1 MSKLTSRESFLI
13 YIMVCVA
20 IIVAALFFIISP
32 FKKLYDAAA
41 EQKEVLLQ
49 QKLSMNLSIADGVSR
64 QSELDALIEKSDKTQ
79 KSFFKDVSED
89 DIDLTITSMLKKY
102 NLQPLSL
109 VISPITEE
117 DETSEAPAETTAE
130 TTAGATEE
138 ETFAEL
144 SYFEKYKASAEA
156 RGDLASMY
164 GLINELA
171 GNTKL
176 IISIDELDTC
186 IISIFQYIT
195 KVTFKPL
202 NIFVKS

>member
-13 YIMVCVA
+13 YFMVCVA
-20 IIVAALFFIISP
+20 IIVGALFFIISP

-41 EQKEVLLQ
+41 EQKEILLQ

-64 QSELDALIEKSDKTQ
+64 QSELDTLKENMDKTQ
-79 KSFFKDVSED
+79 NLFFKDISED
-89 DIDLTITSMLKKY
+89 DIDLTITTMLKKY

-117 DETSEAPAETTAE
+117 DETSDTAE
-130 TTAGATEE
+130 TTSETIEE
-138 ETFAEL
+138 ETIPEL

-164 GLINELA
+164 RLINELS

-176 IISIDELDTC
+176 IISDYQIQQRDGTYYLSLDLTY
-186 IISIFQYIT
+186 IILT
-195 KVTFKPL
+195 E
-202 NIFVKS
+202 

>member
-13 YIMVCVA
+13 YFMVCVA
-20 IIVAALFFIISP
+20 IIVGALFFIISP

-41 EQKEVLLQ
+41 EQKEILLQ

-64 QSELDALIEKSDKTQ
+64 QSELDTLKENMDKTQ
-79 KSFFKDVSED
+79 NLFFKDISED

-117 DETSEAPAETTAE
+117 DETSDTAE
-130 TTAGATEE
+130 TTSETIEE
-138 ETFAEL
+138 ETIPEL
-144 SYFEKYKASAEA
+144 SYFKKYKASAEA

-164 GLINELA
+164 RLINELS

-176 IISIDELDTC
+176 IISDYQIQQRDNTYYLSLDLTY
-186 IISIFQYIT
+186 IILT
-195 KVTFKPL
+195 E
-202 NIFVKS
+202 

>member
-13 YIMVCVA
+13 YFMVCVA
-20 IIVAALFFIISP
+20 IIVGALFFIISP

-41 EQKEVLLQ
+41 EQKEILEQ
-49 QKLSMNLSIADGVSR
+49 QKLSMNLAIADGASR
-64 QSELDALIEKSDKTQ
+64 QSELDTLKESMDKTQ
-79 KSFFKDVSED
+79 KSFFKEISED

-117 DETSEAPAETTAE
+117 DDEEETNAETTAQ
-130 TTAGATEE
+130 TTEE
-138 ETFAEL
+138 ETAPEL

-164 GLINELA
+164 RLINELA

-176 IISIDELDTC
+176 IISDYQIQQKDGTYYLNLDLTY
-186 IISIFQYIT
+186 IILT
-195 KVTFKPL
+195 E
-202 NIFVKS
+202 